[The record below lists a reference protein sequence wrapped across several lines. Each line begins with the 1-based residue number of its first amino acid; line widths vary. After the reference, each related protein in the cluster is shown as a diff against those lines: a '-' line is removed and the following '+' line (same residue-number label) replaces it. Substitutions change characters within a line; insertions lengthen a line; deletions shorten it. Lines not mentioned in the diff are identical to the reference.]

1 MSVQPPP
8 PPTSGAPLE
17 YEDDLTVRLPSRVQ
31 RHRVRKRWYA
41 HPILVIG
48 AVTAIAGG
56 LRFYHLSSPHE
67 YVFDEVYYAK
77 DGCVDAG
84 FNYKACKLENP
95 GEQTDTVHPPL
106 GRWIIAGG
114 EAAFGNRPFGWRFA
128 SAVAGTLSVT
138 VLAFLAYAVF
148 RSVLWAGVAGLLLA
162 TENLNFVQSR
172 ISMLDIFVATF
183 VVAGFLFLVLDRR
196 WIERRTPPPPATED
210 LADESL
216 LLHLPPD
223 RPPSP
228 IFRPWR
234 VATGLAFGAALAT
247 KWSGGAALV
256 GALVLAMA
264 WERSRRKEAGF
275 TRPLWESVR
284 DEGFGIFLLL
294 VILPLAVYVAS
305 YARWFADH
313 GADLAG
319 WARLQKSMAEYSIH
333 LRATH
338 PYASPAWSWVLMK
351 RPVAY
356 YYTCTR
362 MKGPNCAS
370 PAEILGMGNPI
381 IFWGTV
387 FTLPYAVFAW
397 IRKRDWRAGL
407 VVVSISV
414 QYFPWFFAART
425 NFLFYMVPVTPF
437 MVLALV
443 YALKDLSE
451 VRIGEEQARAL
462 APVAWLVVGIAVGVF
477 VFFFPVLT
485 GRAVSYTAW
494 KARMWFPSWI

>member
-1 MSVQPPP
+1 MSALPPP

-17 YEDDLTVRLPSRVQ
+17 YEDDLAVRLPSRVE
-31 RHRVRKRWYA
+31 RHPVRKRWYA
-41 HPILVIG
+41 RPILVIG

-56 LRFYHLSSPHE
+56 LRFYHLSTPHV

-77 DGCVDAG
+77 DGCIDAG
-84 FNYKACKLENP
+84 FNYKACKLDNP

-138 VLAFLAYAVF
+138 LLALLVYAVF

-183 VVAGFLFLVLDRR
+183 VVAGFLCLVLDRR

-216 LLHLPPD
+216 LLELPPD

-228 IFRPWR
+228 ILRPWR

-247 KWSGGAALV
+247 KWSGGTALV
-256 GALVLAMA
+256 GAIVLVVA

-275 TRPLWESVR
+275 PRPLWEAVR

-313 GADLAG
+313 GADIAG

-356 YYTCTR
+356 YYACTR

-381 IFWGTV
+381 IFWGMV
-387 FTLPYAVFAW
+387 FTLPYAVFSW

-407 VVVSISV
+407 VVVSIAV

-425 NFLFYMVPVTPF
+425 NFLFYMVPITPF

-462 APVAWLVVGIAVGVF
+462 APVAWLVVVISVGVF

-485 GRAVSYTAW
+485 GRAISYTAW

>member
-1 MSVQPPP
+1 MDVMPPQPPEP
-8 PPTSGAPLE
+8 GVTFD
-17 YEDDLTVRLPSRVQ
+17 YEEDLTPRLPTRLERRQSRK
-31 RHRVRKRWYA
+31 HWYA

-48 AVTAIAGG
+48 AVTAIAAG
-56 LRFYHLSSPHE
+56 LRFYHLSAPHE

-77 DGCVDAG
+77 DGCLDAG
-84 FNYKACKLENP
+84 FDYKACKLDNP
-95 GEQTDTVHPPL
+95 QEQTATVHPPL
-106 GRWIIAGG
+106 GRWVIAGG
-114 EAAFGNRPFGWRFA
+114 EAAFGNRPFGWRFS

-138 VLAFLAYAVF
+138 LLAMLVYAVF
-148 RSVLWAGVAGLLLA
+148 GSVLWAGVGGLLLA

-172 ISMLDIFVATF
+172 VSMLDIIVTMF

-196 WIERRTPPPPATED
+196 WIERRTPPPPPAPD
-210 LADESL
+210 LADEAT

-234 VATGLAFGAALAT
+234 IATGVAFGAALAT

-256 GALVLAMA
+256 GALILAVA
-264 WERSRRKEAGF
+264 WERSRRKEAGLAH
-275 TRPLWESVR
+275 PLWEAVR
-284 DEGFGIFLLL
+284 DEGFGIFAFL
-294 VILPLAVYVAS
+294 VLLPLAVYVAS
-305 YARWFADH
+305 YARWFADN

-319 WARLQKSMAEYSIH
+319 WWRLQKSMAEYSIH
-333 LRATH
+333 LRAKH

-356 YYTCTR
+356 YYHCVR

-370 PAEILGMGNPI
+370 PAEILGMGNPM

-387 FTLPYAVFAW
+387 FTLPYALFSW
-397 IRKRDWRAGL
+397 MRKRDWRAGL
-407 VVVSISV
+407 VVVSISI

-425 NFLFYMVPVTPF
+425 NFLFYMAPVTPF
-437 MVLALV
+437 MVLAGV
-443 YALKDLSE
+443 YALRDIAE
-451 VRIGEEQARAL
+451 ARIGVERARAL
-462 APVAWLVVGIAVGVF
+462 APVAGLLVLITVGVF
-477 VFFFPVLT
+477 VFFLPVLT
-485 GRAVSYTAW
+485 GRAISYTAW